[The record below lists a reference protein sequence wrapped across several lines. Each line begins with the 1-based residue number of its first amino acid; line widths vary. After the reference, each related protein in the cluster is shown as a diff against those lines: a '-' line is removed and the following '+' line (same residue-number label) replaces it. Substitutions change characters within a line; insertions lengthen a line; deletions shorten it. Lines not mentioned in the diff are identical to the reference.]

1 MKKSSQNRPAL
12 GVIILGAGDSV
23 RMGRPKL
30 LLPWGDTSI
39 IGHLISQWQAL
50 QAEQITVVQRPGDKL
65 LNAEL
70 DRLNFPAGN
79 RIENPDSKRGMFSS
93 IQCAANWDGW
103 KNNLN
108 VWAVILGDQPHL
120 KTETLHALLS
130 FHREHP
136 DAICQ
141 PAHGGRARHPV
152 LLPRPALAELRR
164 TRAETLKDFLQQTAC
179 RIMELPLADA
189 GLEIDLDRPEDY
201 ERAVKTPGQ
210 GAGETR

>member
-1 MKKSSQNRPAL
+1 MNRPAL

-30 LLPWGDTSI
+30 LLPWGDASI

-50 QAEQITVVQRPGDKL
+50 QAEQIAVVQRPGDKL

-70 DRLNFPAGN
+70 DRLNFPGAN

-103 KNNLN
+103 KKNLN

-120 KTETLHALLS
+120 RPDTLGALLA
-130 FHREHP
+130 FHREHA
-136 DAICQ
+136 DSICQ
-141 PAHGGRARHPV
+141 PSHGGRARHPV
-152 LLPRPALAELRR
+152 LLPRLAFAELRR
-164 TRAETLKDFLQQTAC
+164 TSAETLKDFLQQTSC
-179 RIMELPLADA
+179 PIMAHPLSDA
-189 GLEIDLDRPEDY
+189 GLELDLDRPEDY
-201 ERAVKTPGQ
+201 ERAVKPPGQ
-210 GAGETR
+210 GDTR